1 MIDFTISVPS
11 IVEKTIMGLFKSTKL
26 FCSVAPYADTVA
38 NSLMSSM
45 RYDGYEVD
53 GVKLPSGDWDIS
65 IKKGNLFKAV
75 LGLQTA
81 LKVQISS
88 AAPHVY
94 VRAGV
99 GIFGQQVIP
108 TVLTVCVWWP
118 FAILQVWGMIQQ
130 NKLDKLVLDKIQN
143 EFNTL
148 AGHQVD
154 SRMID

>member
-1 MIDFTISVPS
+1 
-11 IVEKTIMGLFKSTKL
+11 MGLFKSTKL
-26 FCSVAPYADTVA
+26 FYNVAPHTDAVA

-65 IKKGNLFKAV
+65 IKKGDLFKAV

-81 LKVQISS
+81 LKIKISPTV
-88 AAPHVY
+88 PHVY
-94 VRAGV
+94 VKAGV

-118 FAILQVWGMIQQ
+118 FAILQIWGMIKQC
-130 NKLDKLVLDKIQN
+130 KLDSSVMDEIQS
-143 EFNTL
+143 EFNRL
-148 AGHQVD
+148 AGHSVI
-154 SRMID
+154 SKVID

>member
-1 MIDFTISVPS
+1 
-11 IVEKTIMGLFKSTKL
+11 MGLFKSTKL
-26 FCSVAPYADTVA
+26 FCNVAVHVDAVA

-53 GVKLPSGDWDIS
+53 GIKLPSGDWDIS

-81 LKVQISS
+81 LKIRISP
-88 AAPHVY
+88 ATPHVY
-94 VRAGV
+94 VKAGV

-118 FAILQVWGMIQQ
+118 FAIPQIWGMIQQ
-130 NKLDKLVLDKIQN
+130 NKLDKLVMDKVQY
-143 EFNTL
+143 EFNRLT
-148 AGHQVD
+148 GHSVV
-154 SRMID
+154 SKNID

>member
-1 MIDFTISVPS
+1 
-11 IVEKTIMGLFKSTKL
+11 MGLFKSTKL
-26 FCSVAPYADTVA
+26 FCNVAVHVDAVA

-53 GVKLPSGDWDIS
+53 GIKLPSGDWDIS

-81 LKVQISS
+81 LKIRIFP
-88 AAPHVY
+88 ATPHVY
-94 VRAGV
+94 VKAGV

-118 FAILQVWGMIQQ
+118 FAIPQIWGMIQQ
-130 NKLDKLVLDKIQN
+130 NKLDKLVIDKVQY
-143 EFNTL
+143 EFNRLT
-148 AGHQVD
+148 GHSVV
-154 SRMID
+154 SKNID

>member
-1 MIDFTISVPS
+1 
-11 IVEKTIMGLFKSTKL
+11 MGIFKSTKL
-26 FCSVAPYADTVA
+26 FCNVSHHSDVVA

-53 GVKLPSGDWDIS
+53 GIKLPSGDWDIS
-65 IKKGNLFKAV
+65 IKKGDLFKAV

-81 LKVQISS
+81 LKIRISPTT
-88 AAPHVY
+88 PHVY

-118 FAILQVWGMIQQ
+118 FAIPQIWGIIKQS
-130 NKLDKLVLDKIQN
+130 KLDKLVMDKIQT
-143 EFNTL
+143 EFNRL
-148 AGHQVD
+148 VGHPVI
-154 SRMID
+154 SKNID